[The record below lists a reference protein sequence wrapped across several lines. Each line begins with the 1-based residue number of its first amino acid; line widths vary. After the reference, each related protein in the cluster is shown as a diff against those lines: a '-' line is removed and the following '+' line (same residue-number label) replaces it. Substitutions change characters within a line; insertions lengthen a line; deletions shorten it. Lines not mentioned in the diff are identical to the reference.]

1 MSFVNNIFVTQIVE
15 FLLSL
20 ESLLDAGYQEGRAEH
35 ALSMHNQDLQATT
48 KYLQVESQLL
58 DLGFPVDRV
67 SEALAKF
74 NCDRDQA
81 LEFLIS

>member
-1 MSFVNNIFVTQIVE
+1 MFAFFQIIE

-20 ESLLDAGYQEGRAEH
+20 QSLLDAGYQEGQAEH
-35 ALSMHNQDLQATT
+35 ALSVLNQDVNAAL
-48 KYLQVESQLL
+48 KFLQVESQLL
-58 DLGFPVDRV
+58 DLGFSADHI
-67 SEALAKF
+67 SEALLQC